1 MARQARIKDA
11 FGTFHIRQEGG
22 SQRKLFE
29 SDADRNVFLS
39 TVKKAQAKFE
49 FQLYAYCLLD
59 DNQYHLV
66 LRVNGSD
73 LSKIMKSINIGYA
86 MYARCNGKLFKDR
99 YKSKLLETESDQ
111 IQVVQELHGNTRSST
126 LWNSY
131 CAYDPEVALELDWV
145 TRLSAG
151 ESATDCASR
160 FLEEP
165 LCTDCIQ
172 TVEEATSKLQ
182 RVASDLKMPIPVL
195 LKDRPFRN
203 QLIRDFRKQ
212 STISLRELGMV
223 FGGLSES
230 SICKIL
236 NQTE

>member
-22 SQRKLFE
+22 SDRKLFE

-39 TVKKAQAKFE
+39 TVKKAQAKFQ

-66 LRVNGSD
+66 LSVNGGD

-99 YKSKLLETESDQ
+99 YKSKLLESESDR
-111 IQVVQELHGNTRSST
+111 IQVVQELHGNAKSST

-145 TRLSAG
+145 TRLGVG
-151 ESATDCASR
+151 ESASDCASR
-160 FLEEP
+160 IREEA
-165 LCTDCIQ
+165 LCKDCIQ
-172 TVEEATSKLQ
+172 TVDEAASKLQ
-182 RVASDLKMPIPVL
+182 RVATDLKMPVPLL
-195 LKDRPFRN
+195 LKDRQVRN

-230 SICKIL
+230 SVCKIL
-236 NQTE
+236 NQPE